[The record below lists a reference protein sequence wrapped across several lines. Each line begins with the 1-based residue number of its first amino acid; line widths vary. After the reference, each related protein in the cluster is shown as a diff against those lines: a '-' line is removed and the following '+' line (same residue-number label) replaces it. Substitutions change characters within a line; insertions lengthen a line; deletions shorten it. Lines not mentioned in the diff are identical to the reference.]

1 MLLPNQCRL
10 GPAACLTTLLLLTPP
25 ASAARQGHHGHGPVA
40 TYYSRGDSN
49 PRLANGSEYGSD
61 GPWFCA
67 VDASRRDLLN
77 HRIRVVNRRNGRSHV
92 FLVADLGRFPR
103 GNVDISR
110 GGSARLAGRG
120 GPDSFPVEWHDL
132 GPVRGAHGK
141 RHKHR
146 G

>member
-1 MLLPNQCRL
+1 MPTPNQCRL
-10 GPAACLTTLLLLTPP
+10 GTAACLTALLLLTPP
-25 ASAARQGHHGHGPVA
+25 ASAHRSRHGGGPVA
-40 TYYSRGDSN
+40 TFYSRGDSS

-67 VDASRRDLLN
+67 VDASRRSLLN

-110 GGSARLAGRG
+110 GGSARLTGRG

-132 GPVRGAHGK
+132 GPARGARRK
-141 RHKHR
+141 RHR

>member
-1 MLLPNQCRL
+1 MLVPQCRI
-10 GPAACLTTLLLLTPP
+10 GTVAAGLAAFLLLTPP
-25 ASAARQGHHGHGPVA
+25 ASAHRSHHGGGPVA

-67 VDASRRDLLN
+67 VDSSRRDLLN
-77 HRIRVVNRRNGRSHV
+77 HRIRVVNKRNGRSHV

-132 GPVRGAHGK
+132 GPVRGSRGS
-141 RHKHR
+141 RHRRHR
-146 G
+146 